1 MQCCVYWGVWGE
13 APSRCLL
20 LKLIP
25 RTQSCCGE
33 LCAQEGEKGPFYSDR
48 RPHLLPWVSRV
59 RSNCGAGCGVRT
71 CGLPQRLF
79 EEDDRIYFLFL
90 RTLSWDDN
98 GEPDFQERMVE
109 ATSWF
114 SNTSFTSQ
122 RTQIRVHKQNH
133 TGQHS
138 VWYGPLTQS
147 LNLMGICAWETREDT
162 SLSYPWP
169 PFWRCSLLESSQNCL
184 HFMVAPWTKEQQE
197 EGS

>member
-1 MQCCVYWGVWGE
+1 MCIGVCEERRHLAVCFWSLFWGH
-13 APSRCLL
+13 
-20 LKLIP
+20 
-25 RTQSCCGE
+25 SCCGE
-33 LCAQEGEKGPFYSDR
+33 LYAQEGEKGTFYSNR
-48 RPHLLPWVSRV
+48 RPQLLPWVFRA
-59 RSNCGAGCGVRT
+59 RSKCGAGCGMMT
-71 CGLPQRLF
+71 CDLPQRLF
-79 EEDDRIYFLFL
+79 GEDDMIHFLFL

-133 TGQHS
+133 TGKHS

-169 PFWRCSLLESSQNCL
+169 PFWRCSLLESPQNCL
-184 HFMVAPWTKEQQE
+184 HFMIAPWTKEQQE